1 MAKNKI
7 KPYGT
12 DEMSYLKNLGYTAS
26 DIAFMLGRSTA
37 AVATKRY
44 AMLNPKKVAEIRRDV
59 KQKMRNAEREA
70 LGGVRKYDLW
80 TKDEINLI
88 MTSRKCDRELAQMLG
103 RTINSIQKK
112 RHRIIKEKE
121 RKQACRLMDIAAKN
135 AAKDLQT
142 STPSCSKEKSP
153 APSAKGKRKGIS
165 GATETAKS

>member
-7 KPYGT
+7 KPYGK
-12 DEMSYLKNLGYTAS
+12 DEMSYLKNLGYTAG

-44 AMLNPKKVAEIRRDV
+44 VMANPKRTAEVKREMKRR
-59 KQKMRNAEREA
+59 MREAEREA

-80 TKDEINLI
+80 TKEEEHLV
-88 MTSRKCDRELAQMLG
+88 MTSRKTDKEIAKLIG
-103 RTINSIQKK
+103 RTINSVQKK

-121 RKQACRLMDIAAKN
+121 RKEECRLMDIAAKN
-135 AAKDLQT
+135 AAKGSRT

-153 APSAKGKRKGIS
+153 APNAKGKRKETS
-165 GATETAKS
+165 EATETAKS